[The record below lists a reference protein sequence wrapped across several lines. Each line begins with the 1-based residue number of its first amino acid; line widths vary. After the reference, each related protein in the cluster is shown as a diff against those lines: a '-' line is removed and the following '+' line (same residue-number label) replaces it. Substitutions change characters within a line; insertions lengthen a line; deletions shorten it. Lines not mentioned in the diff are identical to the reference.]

1 MNKGQENRGT
11 REQENKG
18 KGEQEKEEQENR
30 ETGKQEDRGTREQE
44 NRVTGE
50 QITLIAHQLNLVNSF
65 NNSEVLFFY
74 LIIYSSHFRFE

>member
-1 MNKGQENRGT
+1 MNRGQENRGT

-18 KGEQEKEEQENR
+18 KGEQENR

>member
-1 MNKGQENRGT
+1 M
-11 REQENKG
+11 
-18 KGEQEKEEQENR
+18 GEQGNRETRKQRNRETEKQRNR

-65 NNSEVLFFY
+65 NNSEVLFFLSY
-74 LIIYSSHFRFE
+74 HLFESLPV